1 MLIWENVKLAFQA
14 LLANK
19 MRALLTMLGIIIGIG
34 AVIAIMTVSSSLT
47 NSISDS
53 FQEMGAN
60 NITVGL
66 KQTSSTTETR
76 SNGLKFGAAN
86 RNSMVEKEDL
96 ITDDMLSELK
106 TEFSDKIDAIAISE
120 TVASGTVHDGSNT
133 ANISISGINSEYF
146 SSDDVTLLAGRRLT
160 SNDNTGKKKVIMI
173 SDKVVDQIFDG
184 DSQKALSQKIQVEID
199 GVYYQYYVVGVY
211 KYESNNSF
219 SSSSDEDITT
229 TAYIPILTGKAQTH
243 SDEGYQQFTV
253 VTKSGIDS
261 VSTFATQIE
270 NFFAPYYSSNED
282 YKVSTTTMES
292 MTESMSDMIGTV
304 SIAISFI
311 AGISLLVGG
320 IGVMNIMLVSI
331 TERTREIGTRK
342 ALGAKNSSIRFQF
355 IIESMILCLIGGI
368 LGILVGFL
376 LGAIAAS
383 ILGYSAAVPV
393 AAIIVAV
400 GFSMV
405 IGIFF
410 GYYPANKAARMDPIE
425 ALRYECGGWLAD
437 EVSNSN
443 ASRRPA
449 AERSEGAL
457 PCWLADEVEESRH
470 TLEKKKQDLAC
481 AEQPQQGT
489 STRQKRKSKTWRVRS
504 HSQQGTGTRQKR
516 KSKTWRVRSHPQQG
530 TSTRQ
535 KRKSKT

>member
-66 KQTSSTTETR
+66 KQTSSKTETR
-76 SNGLKFGAAN
+76 SNGLKFGAAS
-86 RNSMVEKEDL
+86 RNSSVEKEDL

-106 TEFSDKIDAIAISE
+106 TQFSDKIDAVAISE

-146 SSDDVTLLAGRRLT
+146 ASDDVTLIAGRRLT
-160 SNDNTGKKKVIMI
+160 SDDNTGKKKVIMI

-184 DSQKALSQKIQVEID
+184 DSEKALAQKIQVEID
-199 GVYYQYYVVGVY
+199 GIYYQYYVVGVY
-211 KYESNNSF
+211 QYESNNSF

-243 SDEGYQQFTV
+243 ADEGYQQFTV

-261 VSTFATQIE
+261 VSAFATQIE
-270 NFFAPYYSSNED
+270 NFFTPYYSTNED
-282 YKVSTTTMES
+282 YKISTTTMES

-355 IIESMILCLIGGI
+355 ITESMILCLIGGT
-368 LGILVGFL
+368 LGILAGFL

-393 AAIIVAV
+393 AAIMVAV

-425 ALRYECGGWLAD
+425 ALRYE
-437 EVSNSN
+437 
-443 ASRRPA
+443 
-449 AERSEGAL
+449 
-457 PCWLADEVEESRH
+457 
-470 TLEKKKQDLAC
+470 
-481 AEQPQQGT
+481 
-489 STRQKRKSKTWRVRS
+489 
-504 HSQQGTGTRQKR
+504 
-516 KSKTWRVRSHPQQG
+516 
-530 TSTRQ
+530 
-535 KRKSKT
+535 

>member
-160 SNDNTGKKKVIMI
+160 SDDNTGKKKVIMI

-270 NFFAPYYSSNED
+270 NFFALYYSSNED

-342 ALGAKNSSIRFQF
+342 ALGAKNSSIRCQF

-425 ALRYECGGWLAD
+425 ALRYE
-437 EVSNSN
+437 
-443 ASRRPA
+443 
-449 AERSEGAL
+449 
-457 PCWLADEVEESRH
+457 
-470 TLEKKKQDLAC
+470 
-481 AEQPQQGT
+481 
-489 STRQKRKSKTWRVRS
+489 
-504 HSQQGTGTRQKR
+504 
-516 KSKTWRVRSHPQQG
+516 
-530 TSTRQ
+530 
-535 KRKSKT
+535 

>member
-86 RNSMVEKEDL
+86 RNSTVEKEDL

-160 SNDNTGKKKVIMI
+160 SDDNTGKKKVIMI

-211 KYESNNSF
+211 KCESNNSF

-261 VSTFATQIE
+261 VSAFATQIE

-393 AAIIVAV
+393 AAIIIAV

-425 ALRYECGGWLAD
+425 ALGYE
-437 EVSNSN
+437 
-443 ASRRPA
+443 
-449 AERSEGAL
+449 
-457 PCWLADEVEESRH
+457 
-470 TLEKKKQDLAC
+470 
-481 AEQPQQGT
+481 
-489 STRQKRKSKTWRVRS
+489 
-504 HSQQGTGTRQKR
+504 
-516 KSKTWRVRSHPQQG
+516 
-530 TSTRQ
+530 
-535 KRKSKT
+535 

>member
-76 SNGLKFGAAN
+76 SNGLKFGAAS
-86 RNSMVEKEDL
+86 RNSTVEKEDL

-106 TEFSDKIDAIAISE
+106 TQFSDKIDAIAISE

-146 SSDDVTLLAGRRLT
+146 ASDDVTLIAGRRLT
-160 SNDNTGKKKVIMI
+160 SDDNTGKKKVIMI

-184 DSQKALSQKIQVEID
+184 DSEKALAQKIQVEID

-253 VTKSGIDS
+253 VTKSGIDG
-261 VSTFATQIE
+261 VSAFATQIE
-270 NFFAPYYSSNED
+270 NFFTPYYSSNED
-282 YKVSTTTMES
+282 YKISTTTMES

-393 AAIIVAV
+393 AAIIIAV
-400 GFSMV
+400 GFSMI

-425 ALRYECGGWLAD
+425 ALRYE
-437 EVSNSN
+437 
-443 ASRRPA
+443 
-449 AERSEGAL
+449 
-457 PCWLADEVEESRH
+457 
-470 TLEKKKQDLAC
+470 
-481 AEQPQQGT
+481 
-489 STRQKRKSKTWRVRS
+489 
-504 HSQQGTGTRQKR
+504 
-516 KSKTWRVRSHPQQG
+516 
-530 TSTRQ
+530 
-535 KRKSKT
+535 

>member
-120 TVASGTVHDGSNT
+120 TVASGTVHDGRNT

-160 SNDNTGKKKVIMI
+160 SDDNTGKKKVIMI

-368 LGILVGFL
+368 LGIFVGFL
-376 LGAIAAS
+376 LGVIAAS

-425 ALRYECGGWLAD
+425 ALRYE
-437 EVSNSN
+437 
-443 ASRRPA
+443 
-449 AERSEGAL
+449 
-457 PCWLADEVEESRH
+457 
-470 TLEKKKQDLAC
+470 
-481 AEQPQQGT
+481 
-489 STRQKRKSKTWRVRS
+489 
-504 HSQQGTGTRQKR
+504 
-516 KSKTWRVRSHPQQG
+516 
-530 TSTRQ
+530 
-535 KRKSKT
+535 

>member
-368 LGILVGFL
+368 LGIFVGFL
-376 LGAIAAS
+376 LGVIAAS

-410 GYYPANKAARMDPIE
+410 GYFPANKAARMDPIE
-425 ALRYECGGWLAD
+425 ALRYE
-437 EVSNSN
+437 
-443 ASRRPA
+443 
-449 AERSEGAL
+449 
-457 PCWLADEVEESRH
+457 
-470 TLEKKKQDLAC
+470 
-481 AEQPQQGT
+481 
-489 STRQKRKSKTWRVRS
+489 
-504 HSQQGTGTRQKR
+504 
-516 KSKTWRVRSHPQQG
+516 
-530 TSTRQ
+530 
-535 KRKSKT
+535 

>member
-66 KQTSSTTETR
+66 KLTSSTTETR

-368 LGILVGFL
+368 LGIFVGFL
-376 LGAIAAS
+376 LGVIAAS

-425 ALRYECGGWLAD
+425 ALRYE
-437 EVSNSN
+437 
-443 ASRRPA
+443 
-449 AERSEGAL
+449 
-457 PCWLADEVEESRH
+457 
-470 TLEKKKQDLAC
+470 
-481 AEQPQQGT
+481 
-489 STRQKRKSKTWRVRS
+489 
-504 HSQQGTGTRQKR
+504 
-516 KSKTWRVRSHPQQG
+516 
-530 TSTRQ
+530 
-535 KRKSKT
+535 

>member
-66 KQTSSTTETR
+66 KQTSSKTETR
-76 SNGLKFGAAN
+76 SNGLKFGAAS
-86 RNSMVEKEDL
+86 RNSLVEKEDL

-106 TEFSDKIDAIAISE
+106 TQFSDKIDAIAISE

-146 SSDDVTLLAGRRLT
+146 ASDDVTLIAGRRLT
-160 SNDNTGKKKVIMI
+160 SDDNTGKKKVIMI

-184 DSQKALSQKIQVEID
+184 DSEKALSQKIQVEID
-199 GVYYQYYVVGVY
+199 GIYYQYYVVGVY

-243 SDEGYQQFTV
+243 SDEEYQQFTV

-261 VSTFATQIE
+261 VSAFATQIE
-270 NFFAPYYSSNED
+270 NFFTPYYSSNED
-282 YKVSTTTMES
+282 YKISTTTMES

-393 AAIIVAV
+393 AAIIIAV
-400 GFSMV
+400 GFSMI

-425 ALRYECGGWLAD
+425 ALRYE
-437 EVSNSN
+437 
-443 ASRRPA
+443 
-449 AERSEGAL
+449 
-457 PCWLADEVEESRH
+457 
-470 TLEKKKQDLAC
+470 
-481 AEQPQQGT
+481 
-489 STRQKRKSKTWRVRS
+489 
-504 HSQQGTGTRQKR
+504 
-516 KSKTWRVRSHPQQG
+516 
-530 TSTRQ
+530 
-535 KRKSKT
+535 

>member
-160 SNDNTGKKKVIMI
+160 SDDNTGKKKVIMI

-270 NFFAPYYSSNED
+270 NFFALYYSSNED

-311 AGISLLVGG
+311 AGISLLVGD

-425 ALRYECGGWLAD
+425 ALRYE
-437 EVSNSN
+437 
-443 ASRRPA
+443 
-449 AERSEGAL
+449 
-457 PCWLADEVEESRH
+457 
-470 TLEKKKQDLAC
+470 
-481 AEQPQQGT
+481 
-489 STRQKRKSKTWRVRS
+489 
-504 HSQQGTGTRQKR
+504 
-516 KSKTWRVRSHPQQG
+516 
-530 TSTRQ
+530 
-535 KRKSKT
+535 

>member
-199 GVYYQYYVVGVY
+199 GVYYQYYVVSVY

-425 ALRYECGGWLAD
+425 ALRYE
-437 EVSNSN
+437 
-443 ASRRPA
+443 
-449 AERSEGAL
+449 
-457 PCWLADEVEESRH
+457 
-470 TLEKKKQDLAC
+470 
-481 AEQPQQGT
+481 
-489 STRQKRKSKTWRVRS
+489 
-504 HSQQGTGTRQKR
+504 
-516 KSKTWRVRSHPQQG
+516 
-530 TSTRQ
+530 
-535 KRKSKT
+535 